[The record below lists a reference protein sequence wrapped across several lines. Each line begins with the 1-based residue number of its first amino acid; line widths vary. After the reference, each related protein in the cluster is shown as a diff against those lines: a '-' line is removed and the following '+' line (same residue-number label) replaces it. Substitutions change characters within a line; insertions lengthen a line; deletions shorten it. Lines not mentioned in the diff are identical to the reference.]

1 MMTTIAE
8 LRTEI
13 SVMGILNVTPD
24 SFSDGGRFTG
34 RDQALSHVEQM
45 IQDGAAIIDIG
56 GESTRPGAQDV
67 SAEQELE
74 RVIPLLEAIKQRFDV
89 PVSVDT
95 SKAVVMTAAIQA
107 GADMINDVRAL
118 QEEGAL
124 RVCANSEVEVCLMHM
139 LGQPRTMQSN
149 PYYNDVVEDIA
160 DFFERRL
167 AACEQAGI
175 SAKRVWLDPGF
186 GFGKTLEHNV
196 TLLQQLD
203 ELNRFDLPLLAGMS
217 RKTMIGALLGDR
229 PVNERLQGSVAA
241 AVIAALHGAKMLRVH
256 DVKATV
262 DALSI
267 VKNVIGADAGHGE

>member
-124 RVCANSEVEVCLMHM
+124 QVCANSEVEVCLMHM